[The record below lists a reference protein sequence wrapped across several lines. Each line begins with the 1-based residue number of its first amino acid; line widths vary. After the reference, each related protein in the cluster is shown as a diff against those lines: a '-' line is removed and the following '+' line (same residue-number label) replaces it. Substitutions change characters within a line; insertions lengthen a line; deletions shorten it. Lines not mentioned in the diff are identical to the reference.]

1 MDGKKERKKEERL
14 CNYEVRIILYIIFE
28 NFLVLNGKSIGFI
41 NFFKEIV
48 MVVNIWIYMF

>member
-14 CNYEVRIILYIIFE
+14 CNCEVRIILYIIFE